1 MTDQGFRS
9 VPQPLPGPAVDPG
22 RAQRIAEVERDWVDG
37 WDITLRSPEDDR
49 LARERLAA
57 QLVAV
62 RDWAQPHT
70 PLPEAV
76 PPGEWLRKNQA
87 VLWLATCVGVV
98 ALLADLAVGAAVV
111 ALSAIAITIAY
122 RAATSRWNRRLAVE
136 KENNVRR
143 GPLDLSIDQRKTS
156 RGARL
161 KFTHDE
167 LNLILRA
174 NSLVADIR
182 RNRSWQSEFLDT
194 HRVRLNLDEELRQVV
209 NEVTKLHALRLKAGA
224 EPPPHSPAWNTYRH
238 HQNLFEQ
245 SESALRTRVIV
256 LSLYLDDLRKFD
268 GYLEQLDQVNL
279 LQEVDLEIS
288 GLYMG
293 IEHSNMSSQQTASMS
308 EELAMAREAVTAI
321 IGSLSSSQSYLQGLP
336 R

>member
-1 MTDQGFRS
+1 MTDQGFHP
-9 VPQPLPGPAVDPG
+9 VPQPLRGPAVDPA
-22 RAQRIAEVERDWVDG
+22 RAARIAEVERDWVDG
-37 WDITLRSPEDDR
+37 WDITLKYPEDDR

-62 RDWAQPHT
+62 RDWAQPHA
-70 PLPEAV
+70 PLPPAF
-76 PPGEWLRKNQA
+76 PPGQWLRRNKGM
-87 VLWLATCVGVV
+87 LWFASFVGLVSLT
-98 ALLADLAVGAAVV
+98 AGPGIGAAVI
-111 ALSAIAITIAY
+111 AAIAIALTLSY
-122 RAATSRWNRRLAVE
+122 RAAASKWNRRLAVE
-136 KENNVRR
+136 RENNLRR

-156 RGARL
+156 HGARL
-161 KFTHDE
+161 KFTYDE

-182 RNRSWQSEFLDT
+182 HNRSWQSEFLDT

-209 NEVTKLHALRLKAGA
+209 NEVTKLHALRLKAGV
-224 EPPPHSPAWNTYRH
+224 EPPQQSPAWNTYRH

-293 IEHSNMSSQQTASMS
+293 IEHSNMSTQQTASMS
-308 EELAMAREAVTAI
+308 DELAMAREAVTAI
-321 IGSLSSSQSYLQGLP
+321 IGSLSSSQSYLEGFA